1 MELLIGL
8 GLTKHIGVANASIPQ
23 LDQILAAATI
33 KPATNHIECCPGLHQ
48 KKTIKFCKENEI
60 LVTAYCPLGRPDFR
74 RLSERYNNDSG
85 VLEICQRHGKTS
97 SQLILRYLVSSTL
110 NCKGLLI
117 FTKVFHFYF
126 SINWERFQCPRP

>member
-1 MELLIGL
+1 MERLIGL
-8 GLTKHIGVANASIPQ
+8 DLAKHIGVANASVPQ
-23 LDQILAAATI
+23 LAQILAAATI

-48 KKTIKFCKENEI
+48 KKTIKFCKDNEV

-97 SQLILRYLVSSTL
+97 SQLILRYLVSSIMS
-110 NCKGLLI
+110 NCHGFEL
-117 FTKVFHFYF
+117 F
-126 SINWERFQCPRP
+126 